1 MIARELVR
9 LGYAHQTP
17 GQMSVLELTNDGL
30 QWLRNRDRPSL
41 ELTRPAPAKPEKGT
55 RPRKARAG
63 ELACDEALFE
73 QLRELRRELATARG
87 VPPYIIF
94 GDVTLRHM
102 AREYPTSLAEF
113 GLLHGVGEKKL
124 NEFGELFT
132 KSVATYLEA
141 NDKKSFSEA

>member
-1 MIARELVR
+1 
-9 LGYAHQTP
+9 
-17 GQMSVLELTNDGL
+17 MSVLELTDDGL
-30 QWLRNRDRPSL
+30 KWLRNRERPSL
-41 ELTRPAPAKPEKGT
+41 ELTRPAPAKPEKGP

-63 ELACDEALFE
+63 DLDCDEALFE
-73 QLRELRRELATARG
+73 QLRELRRELATERG

-124 NEFGELFT
+124 NEYGELFT
-132 KSVATYLEA
+132 QAIAIFLEE
-141 NDKKSFSEA
+141 NPKQNFES

>member
-1 MIARELVR
+1 M
-9 LGYAHQTP
+9 
-17 GQMSVLELTNDGL
+17 
-30 QWLRNRDRPSL
+30 
-41 ELTRPAPAKPEKGT
+41 
-55 RPRKARAG
+55 
-63 ELACDEALFE
+63 ACDEALFE
-73 QLRELRRELATARG
+73 KLRELRRELATERG

-132 KSVATYLEA
+132 KAVAAYLEA
-141 NDKKSFSEA
+141 NEKKSFSEA